1 MIRLAATVERTHLVD
16 PGGREVEQVIEHRID
31 PLTGT
36 VASINAALGEKARAF
51 LGAGDP
57 ALLAELQERSRA
69 GCPFCAAAEKATRF
83 PPSLV
88 PEGQLRIGRSVA
100 FPNLFSKASLDAVV
114 VLDPAAHELLPSRL
128 RADAIGSAVAAAAE
142 LARRARAQDRALV
155 HHLAGMNFLAPGGSS
170 VPHPHLQVQIRSVP
184 YSGVSRLLGAGREA
198 AARAGG
204 SFWEGLLAQ
213 ERGGP
218 RHAGASGPVEW
229 LAAWAPAHQ
238 KELWGL
244 LPGKSSLV
252 ELDEAEARAF
262 GEGIAKVIAF
272 YEAQGQHA
280 FTLAFLS
287 APEADRSHT
296 LQARLCA
303 RPAFRPTYPNY
314 DTWFAPLFAGDDAHT
329 EAPEGYAARL
339 RAGWGGR

>member
-1 MIRLAATVERTHLVD
+1 MIDLVSAVERARLVD
-16 PGGREVEQVIEHRID
+16 PAGHEVEQVIEHRMD

-51 LGAGDP
+51 LGANDP
-57 ALLAELQERSRA
+57 ALLTELQERSRT

-88 PEGQLRIGRSVA
+88 AEGQLRVGRSIG

-114 VLDPAAHELLPSRL
+114 VLDPAVHDLFPSRL
-128 RADAIGSAVAAAAE
+128 APDALGSAIATVAE
-142 LARRARAQDRALV
+142 LARRARAQDAALV
-155 HHLAGMNFLAPGGSS
+155 HHVAGMNFLGPGGSS
-170 VPHPHLQVQIRSVP
+170 MPHPHLQIQARTVP
-184 YSGVSRLLGAGREA
+184 YSGLAQLLQAGRAA
-198 AARAGG
+198 AARHGG
-204 SFWEGLLAQ
+204 SFWEALLAQ

-218 RHAGASGPVEW
+218 RHVGATGPVEW
-229 LAAWAPAHQ
+229 LAAWAPARQ

-252 ELDEAEARAF
+252 ELNESEARAF
-262 GEGIAKVIAF
+262 GEDIARVVAF
-272 YEAQGQHA
+272 YEAGGQHS

-287 APEADRSHT
+287 APVPERSHT
-296 LQARLCA
+296 LQVRLCA
-303 RPAFRPTYPNY
+303 RPAFRATYTNY

-329 EAPEGYAARL
+329 EAPESYAGRL
-339 RAGWGGR
+339 RAAWSRS